1 MNRVIRLELND
12 EFEDNYKMYEKNNV
26 IEDSS
31 LADEYV
37 REFVLDHFE
46 DGGGGGGAGGGVA
59 APETADS
66 VKRED
71 PSPNNFKMTWNTAE
85 TAEMPI
91 RVRNMTQQAV
101 WQMEDKKFQ
110 ALSPPPDM
118 IYPHAPMSGQPIL
131 VNAPVTGG
139 PSTPP
144 ETPPGLGSPT
154 IPYNTQTYSH
164 FSHRQ
169 PPGLVEEMMWLPNSI
184 RTNEP
189 QPLDLRPHNCNGM
202 SDSEWER
209 REYLQIANQQNG
221 GSFQI
226 HHLDHLSSL
235 NVHSSSYHHSN
246 LHSNR
251 PLSVCSTGSSNISPR
266 QSGPGSMMSYNGGHD
281 DLINDD
287 MLMSLSVRELNKRL
301 HGCPRDEVVR
311 LKQKRRTLKNR
322 GYAQN
327 CRSKRL
333 QQRHDLESMNR
344 TLHNDI
350 HRLKVELS
358 KVIQERD
365 QLQQKLQRQA
375 AITAGQPHN
384 LNSDGQSSP
393 EFYL

>member
-1 MNRVIRLELND
+1 MIIKLNVESD
-12 EFEDNYKMYEKNNV
+12 ERCKMYDKNNL
-26 IEDSS
+26 IEDTS

-37 REFVLDHFE
+37 QEFVLEHLEDGC
-46 DGGGGGGAGGGVA
+46 DGGG
-59 APETADS
+59 

-71 PSPNNFKMTWNTAE
+71 PSPPNLKMTWSTLDNE
-85 TAEMPI
+85 DMPI
-91 RVRNMTQQAV
+91 RIRTNIVQPPV
-101 WQMEDKKFQ
+101 WHQDDKKIQ
-110 ALSPPPDM
+110 TLSPPPDI

-131 VNAPVTGG
+131 ENAPVTGV

-144 ETPPGLGSPT
+144 QTPPVIGSPNT
-154 IPYNTQTYSH
+154 PYNTQTYANH

-169 PPGLVEEMMWLPNSI
+169 SGLMQDMMWLPSTMRNDPS
-184 RTNEP
+184 
-189 QPLDLRPHNCNGM
+189 QPLDLRPLHNCTGLPEG
-202 SDSEWER
+202 EWER
-209 REYLQIANQQNG
+209 RDYLQADNQQNS

-226 HHLDHLSSL
+226 HQHINHLDHLGSI
-235 NVHSSSYHHSN
+235 NMHSSSYHHNS
-246 LHSNR
+246 LHPNR

-266 QSGPGSMMSYNGGHD
+266 QSGPGSNMSYSGGHD

-301 HGCPRDEVVR
+301 HGCPRDEIVR

-333 QQRHDLESMNR
+333 QQRQDLEIMNR
-344 TLHNDI
+344 SLQGDI

-358 KVIQERD
+358 RVSQERD
-365 QLQQKLQRQA
+365 QLKQKLQIRQA
-375 AITAGQPHN
+375 HITASGGGHN
-384 LNSDGQSSP
+384 THDLHTDGQSSP

>member
-1 MNRVIRLELND
+1 
-12 EFEDNYKMYEKNNV
+12 MYEKNNV

-37 REFVLDHFE
+37 QDFVLEHFE
-46 DGGGGGGAGGGVA
+46 DAGVTTGESDG
-59 APETADS
+59 

-71 PSPNNFKMTWNTAE
+71 PSPNGLKMTWSNIE
-85 TAEMPI
+85 NEELPI
-91 RVRNMTQQAV
+91 RVRNVTQQAM
-101 WQMEDKKFQ
+101 WQVDDKKFQ
-110 ALSPPPDM
+110 TLSPPPDI
-118 IYPHAPMSGQPIL
+118 IYPCAPMSGQPIL
-131 VNAPVTGG
+131 VNAPVTGV

-144 ETPPGLGSPT
+144 ETPPVMGSPT
-154 IPYNTQTYSH
+154 ISYNSQTYSH

-169 PPGLVEEMMWLPNSI
+169 PSGLVEEMMWLPNSI

-189 QPLDLRPHNCNGM
+189 QPLDLRPLHNCNGLPEG
-202 SDSEWER
+202 DWER
-209 REYLQIANQQNG
+209 REYLQVANQQNG

-235 NVHSSSYHHSN
+235 NMHSSSYHHSN

-333 QQRHDLESMNR
+333 QQRHNLESMNR

-350 HRLKVELS
+350 HRLKMELS
-358 KVIQERD
+358 KVSQERD
-365 QLQQKLQRQA
+365 QLKQKLQMRQA
-375 AITAGQPHN
+375 AITAGQQHN